1 MPVKPRKPW
10 SSRTAVQQAEAPV
23 VVEAEVVTNDS
34 AAPVGHHVETPAVG
48 DVSDHNLLEFQR
60 HDAIVSKGCFRMKWS
75 TGVI

>member
-1 MPVKPRKPW
+1 
-10 SSRTAVQQAEAPV
+10 